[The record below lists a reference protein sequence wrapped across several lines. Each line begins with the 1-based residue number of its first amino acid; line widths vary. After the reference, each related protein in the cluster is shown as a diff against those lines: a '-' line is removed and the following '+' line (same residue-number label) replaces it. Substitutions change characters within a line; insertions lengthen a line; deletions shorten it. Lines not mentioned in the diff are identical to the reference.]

1 MSEEEARSKLG
12 LEPSQATP
20 ASVTTRFSPALIGV
34 AVALLVILGVGGL
47 AWSLLG
53 HERERL
59 LERRGHLL
67 EGSARVAAS
76 TVSRTLSAFDLV
88 ISLIADDYTT
98 GRLTLGQVTDLVTD
112 RVRKSAGRLPALE
125 TFAILDAS
133 GDVLFS
139 TDSSD
144 ATGRNLAG
152 RAYFKIHAEG
162 AAEGMYIGPPLKSV
176 LPPHRRIIP
185 LSWALRDADGSFA
198 GILVAVTTTR
208 FFTELV
214 TPLLTAEGEALAI
227 VDHNLTLYA
236 TDDRGPVTQST
247 DEGKLVALQGL
258 SKLNRLTPWYQPFQD
273 AAGTDYLRAVTPV
286 RGTGLFVVATTQSGA
301 LLASW
306 RLLAELVLAGIVL
319 TGTLLG
325 VLATYLHRA
334 HLDLRR
340 AAVQALNDK
349 AQAEAGE
356 RAKARFLATMSH
368 EIRTPMTAMLGMVDL
383 VADEPLQPKARGY
396 LSAIRRSGEQL
407 LAIINDILD
416 FMKLGADT
424 LSLSSIDFD
433 LRTHVEEVQSVVRPQ
448 IVQQGLDFVL
458 VWNGPE
464 PLPLKGDP
472 RRLKQVLYNLL
483 NNATKFTRKGG
494 ILLRVE
500 PRSHIEG
507 QVLVRIDVE
516 DTGIGINPL
525 EAEHLFNPFVQA
537 ERTMKDAIGGTGL
550 GLTIS
555 KSLVETMGGRIGC
568 DGRLEGGSTFW
579 VEIPFEAGN
588 TQAIKEEAKVEIP
601 HGRPLSILL
610 AEDAP
615 LNQELII
622 ELLTRQRHK
631 TTLAANGVEF
641 LDLAAKRPYDLLIL
655 DISMPIMDGETA
667 VRHLRERAG
676 PNRYTPT
683 VALTANVIETD
694 QKRYLN
700 AGFNAC
706 LTKPIERGLF
716 FATINRLTSGAQLLP
731 EPAADGLSPDL
742 KSAAAIDWTFLDRMQ
757 QGVAAGRVAAW
768 MRRAVEEAE
777 ETLSGL
783 RGLADPVESGRRGHR
798 LKGTSRNFG
807 LQAIGDAAEKI
818 ERAAYTGTAP
828 LPLSELEEAIAR
840 TRETLLA
847 EGLI

>member
-12 LEPSQATP
+12 LGPSEAVPPSTP
-20 ASVTTRFSPALIGV
+20 TRFSPALIGTV
-34 AVALLVILGVGGL
+34 VALLVILGVGGI

-88 ISLIADDYTT
+88 ISLIADDYTA
-98 GRLTLGQVTDLVTD
+98 GRLTLDEVIELIID
-112 RVRKSAGRLPALE
+112 RLHEGANQLPDLE
-125 TFAILDAS
+125 TFAFLDTD
-133 GDVLFS
+133 GTVRFS
-139 TDSSD
+139 TNRD
-144 ATGRNLAG
+144 AVGHNLAG
-152 RAYFKIHAEG
+152 RAYFKAHAE
-162 AAEGMYIGPPLKSV
+162 ATVEGMYIDQPLNSV
-176 LPPHRRIIP
+176 VPPHRRIIP
-185 LSWALRDADGSFA
+185 LSWALRDGDGAFV
-198 GILVAVTTTR
+198 GVIVAVTTAR
-208 FFTELV
+208 FFTDLV
-214 TPLLTAEGEALAI
+214 TPLLNEEGEALAI
-227 VDHNLTLYA
+227 VDQDLTLFA
-236 TDDRGPVTQST
+236 TDGRGPAIQST
-247 DEGKLVALQGL
+247 DGGKLLALQGL
-258 SKLNRLTPWYQPFQD
+258 PKLERSRPWYQAFQD
-273 AAGTDYLRAVTPV
+273 SEGTNYLRAVARA
-286 RGTGLFVVATTQSGA
+286 RGTGLFVVATTPIKG

-319 TGTLLG
+319 AGTLLG
-325 VLATYLHRA
+325 VLAAYLHRA

-340 AAVQALNDK
+340 ATVRALNDK
-349 AQAEAGE
+349 ARAEAGE

-383 VADEPLQPKARGY
+383 VADEPLQPKVRGY
-396 LSAIRRSGEQL
+396 LTAVRRSGEQL

-433 LRTHVEEVQSVVRPQ
+433 LRAHVEEVHSVIRPQ
-448 IVQQGLDFVL
+448 IVQQGLDFDL

-500 PRSHIEG
+500 SRPHVEG
-507 QVLVRIDVE
+507 QALVRIDVE
-516 DTGIGINPL
+516 DTGVGIDPI
-525 EAEHLFNPFVQA
+525 EAEQLFNPFVQA
-537 ERTMKDAIGGTGL
+537 KRTMKDAIGGTGL

-555 KSLVETMGGRIGC
+555 KSLVEAMGGRIGC
-568 DGRLEGGSTFW
+568 DSRPEGGSRFW
-579 VEIPFEAGN
+579 VEIPFEAGCAR
-588 TQAIKEEAKVEIP
+588 AIKEEAKVEIP

-631 TTLAANGVEF
+631 TTLAGNGVEF
-641 LDLAAKRPYDLLIL
+641 LDLAAKRAYDLLIL

-667 VRHLRERAG
+667 VRHLRERPG

-694 QKRYLN
+694 QKRYLS

-706 LTKPIERGLF
+706 LSKPIERGIF
-716 FATINRLTSGAQLLP
+716 FGTINRLTSGAQLLP
-731 EPAADGLSPDL
+731 EPAADGLGTDL

-757 QGVAAGRVAAW
+757 QGVAAGRVSAW

-783 RGLADPVESGRRGHR
+783 RDLADPVESGRRGHR

-828 LPLSELEEAIAR
+828 LPLGELEEAIAR
-840 TRETLLA
+840 TRQTLQA